1 MTTYDDNFTA
11 MTEAEFLES
20 VAPLVEDYRATF
32 GKSRQTVEDAR
43 NALLAHCN
51 AWAINKARRK
61 VTARVMERA
70 IE

>member
-1 MTTYDDNFTA
+1 MIVYDEKFTA
-11 MTEAEFLES
+11 MSESEFLAS
-20 VAPLVEDYRATF
+20 VAPLVDAYRATF

-51 AWAINKARRK
+51 AWAVTKARRK
-61 VTARVMERA
+61 VTARVMEQA